1 MCIRD
6 SQIHFSFAQFESKF
20 EILNEFATVIS
31 QTDSL
36 GKAVNF
42 TNYFYGGYRIN
53 EKYVPYFLFDFLIA
67 SENELHINK
76 INALKYGLGFKW
88 DFNPMINLKLQ
99 IERYGAING
108 FDYLPKLASK
118 YEFKIQLSY
127 AI

>member
-1 MCIRD
+1 MENVYYTYAYLRKEDRTPYYI
-6 SQIHFSFAQFESKF
+6 
-20 EILNEFATVIS
+20 
-31 QTDSL
+31 
-36 GKAVNF
+36 GK
-42 TNYFYGGYRIN
+42 GHGYRIN

-118 YEFKIQLSY
+118 YEFKIQLKSLSL
-127 AI
+127 ITI